1 MVEASW
7 EGRGPWAERRR
18 EERLARNRGTRAE
31 LPAPT
36 VQWVGRALGLGP
48 HPGAWLGSEEPRL
61 AAGDQTGTLTTQET
75 PGCGSLGVP
84 SLPPVRQCRAG
95 DLPTKPWR
103 HWQNKQGRPW
113 GFG

>member
-18 EERLARNRGTRAE
+18 EERLARNRGARAE

-48 HPGAWLGSEEPRL
+48 HPGAWLGSPGWLRETRL
-61 AAGDQTGTLTTQET
+61 GHSPLKRHRDVALW
-75 PGCGSLGVP
+75 GSLP
-84 SLPPVRQCRAG
+84 SHP
-95 DLPTKPWR
+95 
-103 HWQNKQGRPW
+103 
-113 GFG
+113 